1 MPTTVKVIRTQEFV
15 RARPNGTFDL
25 EASEQML
32 MDIAKASANMQ
43 DVQVLIDVRHA
54 RGALTAGDLWYL
66 ADRLGRYRHAFSG
79 KTAVLC
85 PTEKFDRARFFA
97 LVADGKGF
105 DVQAFTSYEEAMT
118 WLAGE
123 ET

>member
-15 RARPNGTFDL
+15 RARPGGTLDL
-25 EASEQML
+25 EASEALL
-32 MDIAKASANMQ
+32 MDIAKASAGMQ
-43 DVQVLIDVRHA
+43 DVQVVIDTRHA
-54 RGALTAGDLWYL
+54 DNALTAGDLWYL

-85 PTEKFDRARFFA
+85 PTAKFDRARFFA